1 MAVSRSLRLQI
12 LRRDNHTCQ
21 SCGAKAPDVPLQV
34 DHVVPV
40 ALGGSDEPSNLRALC
55 EPCNS
60 GKSAT
65 PPDAATVAQV
75 AEDAVRWS
83 QAMQAAAHEM
93 LDDLDRREAH
103 RQTFNAAWHRWSWGP
118 ENAKQHAPLPPGW
131 TQSVDQIVAAGL
143 PPELLKDCIDAAF
156 ANELVRRENKF
167 KYACGVAWRK
177 VRKIQEA
184 AQTSLG
190 VPAKVAAGG
199 ADEAYRR
206 GRFEVA
212 HDLLSN
218 LDEDE
223 QERQRAY
230 AREYAENPLDEVALE
245 VTAVEYAMS
254 EAYHELARL
263 RNGIADLLSLH
274 PDDLVEGWKKTALTE
289 IELNMG
295 DDYNEYDVLVHT
307 MRIAKEDTQAREAA
321 AYLRFCSADQL
332 TAWVEYGRVI
342 HELEMTLDPWLVR
355 LNERIELVQAAKVAR
370 EVRSGRRYTALC
382 LAPGEHIEVCPELA
396 VFSVV
401 FDELECCAS
410 DATQQDHGPHGFCAK
425 HIEQA
430 VEHGWQAPS
439 GRHFAA
445 RDFFELGSAQMP

>member
-1 MAVSRSLRLQI
+1 MAVSKSLRLQI
-12 LRRDNHTCQ
+12 LRRDNHTCR
-21 SCGAKAPDVPLQV
+21 SCGATAPDARLQV

-40 ALGGSDEPSNLRALC
+40 ALGGSDEPSNLRTLC

-65 PPDAATVAQV
+65 PPDAATVAEV

-83 QAMQAAAHEM
+83 QAMQAAAREM
-93 LDDLDRREAH
+93 LDDLSKRETY
-103 RQTFNAAWHRWSWGP
+103 RQTFNAAWNGWYWGTDD
-118 ENAKQHAPLPPGW
+118 AKQYAPLPPGW
-131 TQSVDQIVAAGL
+131 AQSVDQIVAAGL
-143 PPELLKDCIDAAF
+143 PPELLKECVDAAF
-156 ANELVRRENKF
+156 ANELVKRENKF

-177 VRKIQEA
+177 IRKLQEA

-190 VPAKVAAGG
+190 MPPEVAASDS
-199 ADEAYRR
+199 DEAYRR
-206 GRFEVA
+206 GRYEVA
-212 HDLLSN
+212 HDLLEN
-218 LDEDE
+218 LSEDE

-230 AREYAENPLDEVALE
+230 AREYAENPLDPVALE

-254 EAYHELARL
+254 EAYHDLARL
-263 RNGIADLLSLH
+263 RIGIANLLTLH
-274 PDDLVEGWKKTALTE
+274 PADLVEGWKKTALTE

-295 DDYNEYDVLVHT
+295 DDYTEYDVLAHT
-307 MRIAKEDTQAREAA
+307 ARIAKEDTQAREAA
-321 AYLRFCSADQL
+321 TYLRFCSAEAL
-332 TAWVEYGRVI
+332 SEWLEYGRIV
-342 HELEMTLDPWLVR
+342 HKLEMTLDPWLIR
-355 LNERIELVQAAKVAR
+355 LNERMELVQAAKVAR
-370 EVRSGRRYTALC
+370 DVRAGRRYTALC

-396 VFSVV
+396 VYSVV
-401 FDELECCAS
+401 FDEAECCAS

-439 GRHFAA
+439 GRHFTA